1 MTWPV
6 PAEWAG
12 ERADKVL
19 AHLSGSSRAD
29 ARHAL
34 EEATVTVDG
43 TPVAARYRV
52 TEGEAFVGEIPARHT
67 ELEPEPVAFG
77 VAFEDRHL
85 AVIEKPPGL
94 VTHPGAGRQ
103 TGTLAGGLLHQWPEI
118 RGVGVEN
125 RWGIVHRLDRDTS
138 GLLVVALTA
147 MAYEG
152 LSEAIRLRRVR
163 REYLCLVSGSPTSPT
178 GTIDAPIM
186 RDPHRPMRMRIDA
199 EGRPAVTHYRVE
211 RSWDGG
217 ALLRVTLQTGRTHQI
232 RVHMTSIGLPVAGD
246 RTYGDASKEHRLF
259 LHATRLAFDHPETG
273 EPIDIESALPE
284 DLAAVLRL
292 VSPES

>member
-1 MTWPV
+1 MNWPI
-6 PAEWAG
+6 PAEWVG
-12 ERADKVL
+12 DRADKVL
-19 AHLSGSSRAD
+19 AHLSGRSRVD
-29 ARHAL
+29 ARRAL

-43 TPVAARYRV
+43 TSVAARYRV
-52 TEGEAFVGEIPARHT
+52 AEGETFVGEIPDRHT

-77 VAFEDRHL
+77 VVFEDRHL
-85 AVIEKPPGL
+85 AVIEKPPGV

-103 TGTLAGGLLHQWPEI
+103 TGTLAGGLLHRWPEI

-138 GLLVVALTA
+138 GLLVVALTTA
-147 MAYEG
+147 AYEG
-152 LSEAIRLRRVR
+152 LSEAIRLRRVT
-163 REYLCLVSGSPTSPT
+163 REYLCLVSGSPPSPT
-178 GTIDAPIM
+178 GTIEAPIM

-217 ALLRVTLQTGRTHQI
+217 ALLRVTLETGRTHQI

-246 RTYGDASKEHRLF
+246 HTYGDGSKDHRLF
-259 LHATRLAFDHPETG
+259 LHATRLAFDHPVTG
-273 EPIDIESALPE
+273 RPIDLESSLPE
-284 DLAAVLRL
+284 DLASVLP
-292 VSPES
+292 PESQGT

>member
-1 MTWPV
+1 V
-6 PAEWAG
+6 PAKWAG

-19 AHLSGSSRAD
+19 AHLSGRSRAD
-29 ARHAL
+29 VRQAL

-52 TEGEAFVGEIPARHT
+52 VEDETFVGEIPVRHT
-67 ELEPEPVAFG
+67 ELKPESVAFG
-77 VAFEDRHL
+77 VAFQDRHL

-103 TGTLAGGLLHQWPEI
+103 TGTLAGGLLHRWPEI

-152 LSEAIRLRRVR
+152 LSEAIRLRRVTR
-163 REYLCLVSGSPTSPT
+163 QYLCLVSGSPPSPT
-178 GTIDAPIM
+178 GTIEAPIM

-211 RSWDGG
+211 RSWDDG
-217 ALLRVTLQTGRTHQI
+217 ALLRVTLETGRTHQI

-246 RTYGDASKEHRLF
+246 RTYGDGSKKHRLF